1 MSFRRL
7 SALALFSLPFV
18 ASFALAQSTGDDPV
32 VLSMGHEQWTAS
44 QFKRVMVDT
53 PPQLKATA
61 AEDPALFAKRYAEMH
76 LLAQLG
82 QSRQLDQD
90 PDVRQQIEWLREGIM
105 ANAAREDMY
114 RRAQVSDEEVK
125 RYYDAHSSDFIDYS
139 LQHLVI
145 RYHGSSIPLKAGQK
159 DMTED
164 EARAEAE
171 TLRKQILQG
180 KDFAE
185 LVGQYS
191 DDADS
196 KSEGGMLPETS
207 SRNLLPEIAQGVAGV
222 KENEISQ
229 PIKTQYGY
237 HLVRVIKRS
246 ANTFEDAR
254 PHIVI
259 LLKAVAV
266 DKQVEAMKQAQPVTL
281 NPAFFGEHSTR

>member
-76 LLAQLG
+76 LLAQLA

-114 RRAQVSDEEVK
+114 RRAQVNDEEVK
-125 RYYDAHSSDFIDYS
+125 RYYDAHSGDFIDYS

-145 RYHGSSIPLKAGQK
+145 RYHGSSIPLKPGQK
-159 DMTED
+159 DMTDD

-171 TLRKQILQG
+171 TLRKQIQQG

-185 LVGQYS
+185 LVSQYS